1 MNLKPPDNDPKAI
14 WQNQPTEIDDM
25 SLQRLLEQA
34 QKLAARSRRGLVR
47 PLVSALIGTALGVF
61 IMISRPLPASAVLI
75 WIVVL
80 TLLWFPT
87 GRRIYAAYQVHRWV
101 WPGQL
106 RTGVAVNTSLDFY
119 RAELDRQHR
128 AYARMVRPWLL
139 VVVGLGFGLPIVMW
153 AVNRGSS
160 LQRIAPFVFILAAWV
175 VVSWYAR
182 DNEARRIE
190 REIRELDE
198 FENEN

>member
-1 MNLKPPDNDPKAI
+1 MKGKPPENDPKAI
-14 WQNQPTEIDDM
+14 WQNQHTEIDDM
-25 SLQRLLEQA
+25 SLQSLLERV
-34 QKLAARSRRGLVR
+34 QKLAARSRRDLVR
-47 PLVSALIGTALGVF
+47 PLISALIGTSLGVF
-61 IMISRPLPASAVLI
+61 VMMSRALTASAVLI

-80 TLLWFPT
+80 TLLWVPT

-106 RTGVAVNTSLDFY
+106 RTGVAVNSSSEFY
-119 RAELDRQHR
+119 RAELDRQQR
-128 AYARMVRPWLL
+128 AYARMVRPWLM
-139 VVVGLGFGLPIVMW
+139 VVVGLGLGLPIVMW

-160 LQRIAPFVFILAAWV
+160 LQEIAPFVVILAAWV

-182 DNEARRIE
+182 NNQARRIE
-190 REIRELDE
+190 REIHELDE